1 MPPRGGSVDVGQS
14 PRFSQYVMEEPFS
27 ILPLSKLCD
36 SVWDGGLEL
45 FDEPEPCENN
55 PGSKVAKADAVQI
68 GG

>member
-1 MPPRGGSVDVGQS
+1 
-14 PRFSQYVMEEPFS
+14 MEEPFS

-45 FDEPEPCENN
+45 FDEPEPRENN